1 MTHGSKRLSRV
12 RIIEKLSLNMKLA
25 FAFFNRTANVSYDY
39 WSQKNVSYDVSN
51 NSTFTENL
59 NTAANW
65 VSIIILCDTMVAL
78 GCTMNVSKIKA
89 HIVKPKGVA
98 IAILAQFGVMP
109 LTAFSLAKLFRLGTS
124 EAMAV
129 LVCGCSPGGVLSN
142 VLAYA
147 FRGDMNL
154 SEAMAVLVCGCSPG
168 GVLSNVLA
176 YAFRGDMNLSIVMT
190 TCSTLA
196 ALGMMPLLLFIYCH
210 GFSDPTAVPYGN
222 LTLALVLTLLPC
234 ALGIYINH
242 RVPQY
247 SKLVTRIGLVVMLV
261 CLIVFAVLV
270 GILLGQEMMTVTEPR
285 LLATGALMPLNV
297 SKIKAHIVKP
307 KGVAIAILAQFGVM
321 PLTAFS
327 LAKLFRLGTSEAMAV
342 LVCGCSPGG
351 VLSNVLAY
359 AFRGDMNLSIVMT
372 TCSTLAALGMMPLL
386 LFIYCHGFSDP
397 TAVPYGNLTL
407 ALVLTLLPCALGIYI
422 NHRVPQYSKLVTRI
436 GLVVMLVC
444 LIVFA
449 VLVGILLGQ
458 EMMTVTEPRLL
469 ATGALMPLIGYG
481 LGYAL
486 SLFFFRFDG
495 PCRRTVA
502 IETGCQ
508 NIPLCYTILKV
519 AFEPEFIGP
528 YFLFPFLY
536 FFFQV
541 PEALIFIVLFRW
553 HTRQKPPDAAP
564 ANHHQDL

>member
-78 GCTMNVSKIKA
+78 GCTM
-89 HIVKPKGVA
+89 
-98 IAILAQFGVMP
+98 
-109 LTAFSLAKLFRLGTS
+109 
-124 EAMAV
+124 
-129 LVCGCSPGGVLSN
+129 
-142 VLAYA
+142 
-147 FRGDMNL
+147 
-154 SEAMAVLVCGCSPG
+154 
-168 GVLSNVLA
+168 
-176 YAFRGDMNLSIVMT
+176 
-190 TCSTLA
+190 
-196 ALGMMPLLLFIYCH
+196 
-210 GFSDPTAVPYGN
+210 
-222 LTLALVLTLLPC
+222 
-234 ALGIYINH
+234 
-242 RVPQY
+242 
-247 SKLVTRIGLVVMLV
+247 
-261 CLIVFAVLV
+261 
-270 GILLGQEMMTVTEPR
+270 
-285 LLATGALMPLNV
+285 NV